1 MKVLFLMIYFPKND
15 SNLYTDLAEEFKD
28 KGHDVYVAT
37 ILERKYG
44 GYTHIEEERNG
55 LKVLRIKSGNLF
67 KVNYIVKGITTLSLP
82 HLFKKA
88 IKKYFNNIRFDLVIY
103 PTPPITLAPV
113 VSFLKKRDRCKTY
126 LILRDIFPQ
135 NAVDLGL
142 MKKNLIYKY
151 FRLEEQKL
159 YDISDY
165 IGCMSKGNMDY
176 IIRNNKVDPK
186 KLEILYN
193 WKKENN
199 LKNEVVD
206 YRKKY
211 ELENKFVAIFGGN
224 IGYAQELTF
233 LLELAKIYR
242 DREDIVFLI
251 VGDGIER
258 KKIEETIEKENLRNV
273 LIRDPLPREEYDQLI
288 KVCDI
293 GLVNLSRC
301 FTIPNFPSK
310 SVDYFEAGIPILA
323 SIDKNTDFGKLL
335 EETKSGLWSVTGD
348 LKSYQKNFE
357 KLLNDE
363 SLRKEMGKNGRK
375 FFEENMKVENAYSII
390 ARHV

>member
-1 MKVLFLMIYFPKND
+1 MKVLFLMISFSKND

-37 ILERKYG
+37 ILEKKYG
-44 GYTHIEEERNG
+44 GSTCIEEERNG

-67 KVNYIVKGITTLSLP
+67 KVNYIRKAITTLSLP
-82 HLFKKA
+82 YLFKKA
-88 IKKYFNNIRFDLVIY
+88 INKNFNNIRFDFVIY
-103 PTPPITLAPV
+103 PTPPITLEPV
-113 VSFLKKRDRCKTY
+113 ASFLKKRDKCKTY

-135 NAVDLGL
+135 NAVDLR
-142 MKKNLIYKY
+142 MMSNNLIFKY
-151 FRLEEQKL
+151 FRKEEQRL
-159 YDISDY
+159 YEISDY
-165 IGCMSKGNMDY
+165 IGCMSQKNIDY
-176 IIRNNKVDPK
+176 VVKYNNVDPN
-186 KLEILYN
+186 KLELLYN
-193 WKKENN
+193 WKRKNN

-211 ELENKFVAIFGGN
+211 GLEGKFVAIFGGN

-233 LLELAKIYR
+233 LLELAKIYKE
-242 DREDIVFLI
+242 REDIVFLV

-258 KKIEETIEKENLRNV
+258 KKIENIVKKENLKNV

-293 GLVNLSRC
+293 GLVNLSRN

-310 SVDYFEAGIPILA
+310 SIDYFEAGISILA
-323 SIDKNTDFGKLL
+323 ATDKNTDFGKLL
-335 EETKSGLWSVTGD
+335 EETKSGLWSETGD

-363 SLRKEMGKNGRK
+363 SLRKKLGENGKD
-375 FFEENMKVENAYSII
+375 FFESNLKVQHAYSII
-390 ARHV
+390 SRHM